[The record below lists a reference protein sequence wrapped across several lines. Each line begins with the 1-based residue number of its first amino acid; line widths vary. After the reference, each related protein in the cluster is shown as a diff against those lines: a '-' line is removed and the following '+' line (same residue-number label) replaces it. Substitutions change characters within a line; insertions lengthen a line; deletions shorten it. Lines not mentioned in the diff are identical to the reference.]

1 MKVFIDMK
9 AILLTVLMAITSY
22 GAGAQDKL
30 IDVDLSIAPTQEE
43 LLMSEEVLDTVP
55 VLYNQFRDYVEF
67 QQQHQ
72 RMPEHRP
79 MPFSYLPRPKE
90 VIKRGDKVMV
100 VYDRKEWERFMIARK
115 VHFRRMMQHKK

>member
-43 LLMSEEVLDTVP
+43 ILMSEEVSDTVP

-67 QQQHQ
+67 QQQHP
-72 RMPEHRP
+72 RPEHRP
-79 MPFSYLPRPKE
+79 MPLNYLPRPKE

-100 VYDRKEWERFMIARK
+100 VYDRREWERFIIARK
-115 VHFRRMMQHKK
+115 VHFRRMMQHRK